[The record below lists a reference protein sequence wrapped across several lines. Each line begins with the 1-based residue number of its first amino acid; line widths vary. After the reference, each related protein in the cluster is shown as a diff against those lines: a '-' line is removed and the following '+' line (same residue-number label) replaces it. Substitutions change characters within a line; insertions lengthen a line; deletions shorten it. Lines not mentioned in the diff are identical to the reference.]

1 MTTAEGDTAAAF
13 GRAGFIRDE
22 ADVEAEELA
31 DTAGAE
37 LSVEVVS
44 AEFAASA
51 GVNEAA
57 MAIAKR
63 VFLLIFTILL
73 REKTNI
79 GVTIE
84 NALLQHLGFSLG
96 VLPKG

>member
-1 MTTAEGDTAAAF
+1 MSKLKSLQIQQE
-13 GRAGFIRDE
+13 RNYP
-22 ADVEAEELA
+22 
-31 DTAGAE
+31 
-37 LSVEVVS
+37 VEVVS

>member
-1 MTTAEGDTAAAF
+1 VSKTG
-13 GRAGFIRDE
+13 
-22 ADVEAEELA
+22 

-63 VFLLIFTILL
+63 VFLLIFTILY
-73 REKTNI
+73 
-79 GVTIE
+79 
-84 NALLQHLGFSLG
+84 
-96 VLPKG
+96 KGEDKYWCND

>member
-1 MTTAEGDTAAAF
+1 MK
-13 GRAGFIRDE
+13 RMSK
-22 ADVEAEELA
+22 LA